1 MAYTVQSSAAALNR
15 AFNNANATPT
25 AFAATVAELTADQIA
40 AANKFD
46 VATLT
51 DLALSTQVLTNMG
64 ILPST
69 VTEVKALEAAL
80 ADYFAGPGKGNRG
93 FVVLQLAEILSGFAA
108 TDVFYGA
115 AATAWNAEVAASV
128 ADATSTTVALTTAAT
143 DKLVGGSADDIFSA
157 ITSALAS
164 NTLNGA
170 DSITGGAGNDTL
182 KVDVAASFAGL
193 TSGTISGV
201 EKLELTNKNSDKVQF
216 DSRSITGVTDIT
228 LNSTVPGNFADAST
242 TVFALPNVGTG
253 LKNLVINGSTS
264 TGTLTLT
271 HASGAAEITGTTDA
285 IAVTVNGLGSSSTN
299 TTTATP
305 GSFTLKLNDYETA
318 NVTAS
323 GANVVTF
330 GNNTGTTLK
339 TLNIVGSGSITVSAV
354 ADGLTTFDA
363 SAATGAVTATL
374 TAPITSLFKK
384 IATGSAVDAVTVD
397 TADLAGNATIDLGLG
412 ADTLNMSSP
421 LGATV
426 EYNMAG
432 VETIALGAV
441 GTALTLSGAK
451 TTGLTKV
458 TTSSTTNAVTAAAV
472 NLVSMGTG
480 ALTVESTGATSA
492 ANTVTSDNAGSATV
506 TLKASSASTTAKT
519 TDLTDAEY
527 VFSEATGALTYNV
540 GAYLNTTSTNVT
552 ADKAT
557 SLVVDATGAK
567 GSDGVTER
575 TTLGGVISA
584 AKATSV
590 TVTNT
595 GTLGTNISAP
605 IATTASVTNG
615 SVGGTIDLDIAKA
628 TSLSLTTGSALA
640 LTGSTFTALE
650 SLTVSNS
657 AGAVTAIG
665 ALPKAFSVTANGAGA
680 SSAVTVG
687 DVGATD
693 VASNSIVT
701 ATGQKLGFTVG
712 NISTSSG
719 YSTTVTADSVG
730 GAVSIGNIGATAAS
744 GVVSV
749 SAKAVGGNVSLGTV
763 TASGAVTINAAGT
776 VGTVG
781 VGAVSS
787 PTGAVNI
794 DASSVTGVATL
805 STVAGK
811 SVVVNLAD
819 SAATS
824 TVGAITAKDSAN
836 ITFNSLTANGTAGT
850 PKTITAATAS
860 TTLDVTLKAGVL
872 ADNITVTGKST
883 NTSIKVAGDLGA
895 STDSIVVEGL
905 AATTA
910 QTIDISG
917 LLNYDGSTLSG
928 GTAVDTII
936 GGAGADDIRG
946 RAGADILTGG
956 TGVDRFIF
964 DKGASSYA
972 SFDTITDLQ
981 TTDRI
986 LYNAATTALSGNVTA
1001 VDGAYTATTPG
1012 KATIAS
1018 GIATFDSTTLASNK
1032 DSLVE
1037 VVGLVA
1043 NAVATEGESVLFS
1056 YGGSTY
1062 LFIDGGA
1069 NTGLTSLTDSV
1080 VVQLTG
1086 VNINALAL
1094 AMTTTGTTGLSGFGL

>member
-1 MAYTVQSSAAALNR
+1 MSTRAAALNR
-15 AFNNANATPT
+15 AFNNTDATVA
-25 AFAATVAELTADQIA
+25 AFAATVADLSANEIA

-51 DLALSTQVLTNMG
+51 DAALAKQVMTNMG
-64 ILPST
+64 FLPST
-69 VTEVKALEAAL
+69 VAAITQLETELAA
-80 ADYFAGPGKGNRG
+80 YFGGMGKGNRG
-93 FVVLQLAEILSGFAA
+93 FVVLQLSNILTGLTADA
-108 TDVFYGA
+108 TYGA
-115 AATAWNAEVAASV
+115 IATAWNAEVAASV
-128 ADATSTTVALTTAAT
+128 SASVPGTYALTAAAT
-143 DKLVGGSADDIFSA
+143 DSLVGSSGDDIFTA
-157 ITSALAS
+157 ISSALAA

-170 DSITGGAGNDTL
+170 DKIAAGAGTDTL

-193 TSGTISGV
+193 TSGTFTDV
-201 EKLELTNKNSDKVQF
+201 EKLELTNKTSDKVQF
-216 DSRSITGVTDIT
+216 DARSITGVTDIT
-228 LNSTVPGNFADAST
+228 LNSTVPGNFADSAGG
-242 TVFALPNVGTG
+242 VLGLANVGAG
-253 LKNLVINGSTS
+253 LKTLVINGSTS
-264 TGTLTLT
+264 SGTLTLS

-285 IAVTVNGLGSSSTN
+285 IAVTVNGLGSATSSSD
-299 TTTATP
+299 AAR

-330 GNNTGTTLK
+330 ANNTGTTLK
-339 TLNIVGSGSITVSAV
+339 TLNIAGSGSITVSAV

-363 SAATGAVTATL
+363 STATGAVTATL
-374 TAPITSLFKK
+374 TAPTTSLFKK

-412 ADTLNMSSP
+412 ADTLTMSSP
-421 LGATV
+421 AGATA
-426 EYNMAG
+426 EYNMTG

-441 GTALTLSGAK
+441 GATLTLSGAK

-458 TTSSTTNAVTAAAV
+458 TTSSTTAAVTAAAV

-480 ALTVESTGATSA
+480 ALTIESTGATSA
-492 ANTVTSDNAGSATV
+492 ANTVTSDNSGAATV
-506 TLKASSASTTAKT
+506 TLKASSTSTTAKT
-519 TDLTDAEY
+519 PDSTGAIY

-540 GAYLNTTSTNVT
+540 GAYLNTTATNVT

-557 SLVVDATGAK
+557 SLVVDVTGAK
-567 GSDGVTER
+567 GTDGITER

-595 GTLGTNISAP
+595 GTLGANISAP
-605 IATTASVTNG
+605 IATTVSVTNG
-615 SVGGTIDLDIAKA
+615 SVGGTIDLDVAKA
-628 TSLSLTTGSALA
+628 TSLSLTTGGALA
-640 LTGSTFTALE
+640 LTGSTFTVLE
-650 SLTVSNS
+650 SVNISNS

-665 ALPKAFSVTANGAGA
+665 NLAKAYSVTANGAGA
-680 SSAVTVG
+680 SSTVTVG
-687 DVGATD
+687 NIGGVD
-693 VASNSIVT
+693 VASNSTVT

-712 NISTSSG
+712 NILTASG
-719 YSTTVTADSVG
+719 YNTTVTADSVG
-730 GAVSIGNIGATAAS
+730 GTVSIGDIGSTAAPS
-744 GVVSV
+744 GVVNV
-749 SAKAVGGNVSLGTV
+749 SAKAVGVNVGLGTV
-763 TASGAVTINAAGT
+763 TATGAVTINAAGT

-781 VGAVSS
+781 VTAVSS

-794 DASSVTGVATL
+794 DASSVTGVVTL
-805 STVAGK
+805 GTVAGK

-836 ITFNSLTANGTAGT
+836 ITFNSLTANGTTAA

-860 TTLDVTLKAGVL
+860 TTLDVTLKGGVL
-872 ADNITVTGKST
+872 SDHITVTGKST

-895 STDSIVVEGL
+895 STDSITVSGI
-905 AATTA
+905 AATAA

-917 LLNYDGSTLSG
+917 LLNYDGSFLSG
-928 GTAVDTII
+928 GSAVDTIT

-946 RAGADILTGG
+946 NAGADILTGG
-956 TGVDRFIF
+956 AGVDRFIF
-964 DKGASSYA
+964 SKGESSYA
-972 SFDTITDLQ
+972 NFDTITDLQ
-981 TTDRI
+981 TTDRV
-986 LYNAATTALSGNVTA
+986 LYNGATTALSGPITA
-1001 VDGAYTATTPG
+1001 VNDVYTATG
-1012 KATIAS
+1012 KATILS
-1018 GIATFDSTTLASNK
+1018 TGIANFDAITAATSK
-1032 DSLVE
+1032 DTLVE
-1037 VVGLVA
+1037 CVGLVA
-1043 NAVATEGESVLFS
+1043 NAVVTEGESVLFS
-1056 YGGSTY
+1056 FGGSTY

-1069 NTGLTSLTDSV
+1069 TLTDSV

>member
-1 MAYTVQSSAAALNR
+1 MSNTKAAALNR
-15 AFNNANATPT
+15 AFNNANATV
-25 AFAATVAELTADQIA
+25 AAQAATLADLAADQIA

-51 DLALSTQVLTNMG
+51 NAELAKQVMTNMG
-64 ILPST
+64 FLPST
-69 VTEVKALEAAL
+69 VAAITQLEIELAA
-80 ADYFAGPGKGNRG
+80 YFGGMGKGNRG
-93 FVVLQLAEILSGFAA
+93 FVVLQLSDILSGLTADA
-108 TDVFYGA
+108 TYGA
-115 AATAWNAEVAASV
+115 IATAWNTEVAASV
-128 ADATSTTVALTTAAT
+128 VATVPGTSALTTAAT
-143 DKLVGGSADDIFSA
+143 DNLVGSSGDDIFTA
-157 ITSALAS
+157 ITSALAAL
-164 NTLNGA
+164 TLNGA
-170 DSITGGAGNDTL
+170 DKIAAGDGVDTL

-193 TSGTISGV
+193 TSGTITGL
-201 EKLELTNKNSDKVQF
+201 EKLELTNKTSDKVQF
-216 DSRSITGVTDIT
+216 DARSIAGVTDIT

-299 TTTATP
+299 TTTTAP
-305 GSFTLKLNDYETA
+305 GSFTLRLDDYETA

-330 GNNTGTTLK
+330 ANNTGTTLK
-339 TLNIVGSGSITVSAV
+339 TLNIAGSGSITVSAV
-354 ADGLTTFDA
+354 ANGLTTFDA
-363 SAATGAVTATL
+363 STSTGAVTATL
-374 TAPITSLFKK
+374 TAPTTSLFKK

-412 ADTLNMSSP
+412 ADTLTMSSP
-421 LGATV
+421 AGATA
-426 EYNMAG
+426 EYNMTG

-441 GTALTLSGAK
+441 GATLTLSGAK

-458 TTSSTTNAVTAAAV
+458 TTSSTSSALTAATV
-472 NLVSMGTG
+472 DLVSIGSG
-480 ALTVESTGATSA
+480 ALTVESTGATNESGDV
-492 ANTVTSDNAGSATV
+492 NSDNSGAATV
-506 TLKASSASTTAKT
+506 TLKASSTAITAKT
-519 TDLTDAEY
+519 QELTAADY
-527 VFSEATGALTYNV
+527 VFSEATGALTFNV
-540 GAYLNTTSTNVT
+540 GAFLDTQSTNVT
-552 ADKAT
+552 ANKAT
-557 SLVVDATGAK
+557 SLVVDVTGAK
-567 GSDGVTER
+567 GSDGITER
-575 TTLGGVISA
+575 TSLGGIITA
-584 AKATSV
+584 NKATSV

-595 GTLGTNISAP
+595 GTLGSTANISAP
-605 IATTASVTNG
+605 VATTVSVTNG
-615 SVGGTIDLDIAKA
+615 SVGGAIDLDVVKA

-640 LTGSTFTALE
+640 LTGSTFTVLE
-650 SLTVSNS
+650 SLTVSNN
-657 AGAVTAIG
+657 AGAVSAIPN
-665 ALPKAFSVTANGAGA
+665 LVKAYSVTANGAGA
-680 SSAVTVG
+680 SSAVTLG
-687 DVGATD
+687 DIGAAD
-693 VASNSIVT
+693 VASNATVT
-701 ATGQKLGFTVG
+701 ATGQKLGFTLG
-712 NISTSSG
+712 NIATATG
-719 YSTTVTADSVG
+719 YNTTVTTDSVG
-730 GAVSIGNIGATAAS
+730 GAVSIGNIGAAATS
-744 GVVSV
+744 GVVNV
-749 SAKAVGGNVSLGTV
+749 SAKAVGGNVSVGTV

-781 VGAVSS
+781 VAAVSS

-794 DASSVTGVATL
+794 DASSVTGIVTL

-824 TVGAITAKDSAN
+824 TVAGITARDSAN
-836 ITFNSLTANGTAGT
+836 ITFNSLTANGTAGS
-850 PKTITAATAS
+850 PKTIVAATAS
-860 TTLDVTLKAGVL
+860 TALDVTLKGGVL
-872 ADNITVTGKST
+872 SDNITVTGKST

-917 LLNYDGSTLSG
+917 LINYDGSTLSG
-928 GTAVDTII
+928 GSAVDTII

-956 TGVDRFIF
+956 AGIDRFMF
-964 DKGASSYA
+964 DIGQSSYA

-981 TTDRI
+981 TTDRV
-986 LYNAATTALSGNVTA
+986 LYNSTTTALSANVTA
-1001 VDGAYTATTPG
+1001 VDGAYTAATPG
-1012 KATIAS
+1012 RATIAS

-1043 NAVATEGESVLFS
+1043 NAVPSEGQSVLFS
-1056 YGGSTY
+1056 YGGATY
-1062 LFIDGGA
+1062 LFIDGG
-1069 NTGLTSLTDSV
+1069 TTLTDSV